1 MSLAGAHVVVV
12 GAGLAGLS
20 AARDLQ
26 ARGGRVTVVEARDR
40 VGGRVWTMR
49 DGWRHRQHA
58 EAGGDF
64 IEDKQR
70 ALVHLARG
78 VGVTLTPIIRRG
90 FGYYGADARGRL
102 SRQAR
107 AGGLRGLDS
116 SFHDLVRA
124 YRLAERRWQGPIV
137 RRLAAQSIHEW
148 LQATQAAP
156 WLAHRLRGLR
166 GLFLADPEEL
176 SLLALVDFFAD
187 LDEGGWG
194 QSFRSREGND
204 RIATRTAAALDEP
217 VRLLTVARKVA
228 QTRKGAVV
236 SVDEGGSLAALAA
249 DYVAVAVPASTARD
263 IVFDPPV
270 PEPQWRAIRHLKYGR
285 ATRLLVQFDRRFWSK
300 RGQPNAFGSDQ
311 PFGAVWD
318 GNEQQKGPAGI
329 LSFLAGGGASA
340 ELRTLLGD
348 RSRKGRPDRSD
359 NPDHRD
365 RLDRLD
371 PLIERLSWLGP
382 PARPLAFRTITW
394 EDDPWARGGYAFFD
408 PGFDPT
414 WRDLLA
420 RPHGRVVFAGEHTS
434 VRWQG
439 YMNGA
444 VESGQRAAA
453 EIAFLHDAGS

>member
-1 MSLAGAHVVVV
+1 M
-12 GAGLAGLS
+12 
-20 AARDLQ
+20 
-26 ARGGRVTVVEARDR
+26 
-40 VGGRVWTMR
+40 
-49 DGWRHRQHA
+49 
-58 EAGGDF
+58 
-64 IEDKQR
+64 
-70 ALVHLARG
+70 
-78 VGVTLTPIIRRG
+78 
-90 FGYYGADARGRL
+90 
-102 SRQAR
+102 
-107 AGGLRGLDS
+107 
-116 SFHDLVRA
+116 
-124 YRLAERRWQGPIV
+124 
-137 RRLAAQSIHEW
+137 AQ
-148 LQATQAAP
+148 
-156 WLAHRLRGLR
+156 RLRGLR
-166 GLFLADPEEL
+166 GLFLANPEEL

-187 LDEGGWG
+187 LDAGGWG
-194 QSFRSREGND
+194 ESFRSREGND
-204 RIATRTAAALDEP
+204 RIATRAAAALDEP
-217 VRLLTVARKVA
+217 VRLHTVARKVA
-228 QTRKGAVV
+228 QTQKGAIV
-236 SVDEGGSLAALAA
+236 SVDEGGRLATLAS
-249 DYVAVAVPASTARD
+249 DYVALAVPASTARD

-270 PEPQWRAIRHLKYGR
+270 PEPQWHAIRHLKYGR

-311 PFGAVWD
+311 AFGAVWD

-340 ELRTLLGD
+340 ELQALLGE
-348 RSRKGRPDRSD
+348 RSREGRPDR
-359 NPDHRD
+359 PD

-382 PARPLAFRTITW
+382 PARPLASRRITW

-408 PGFDPT
+408 PAFDPT